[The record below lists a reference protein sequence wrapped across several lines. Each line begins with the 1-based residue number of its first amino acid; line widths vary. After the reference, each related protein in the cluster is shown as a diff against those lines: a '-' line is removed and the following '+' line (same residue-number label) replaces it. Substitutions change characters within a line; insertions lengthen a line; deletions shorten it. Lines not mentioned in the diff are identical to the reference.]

1 MRVPTGLFYGRAR
14 FQRLFR
20 AVHRVSLAGLGYG
33 NDDARRNGEH
43 AVLERLA
50 PTWPKEPCMIDVG
63 AHTGE
68 WSRAVLRYAP
78 RGTIFALEPS
88 PEPYARLAAT
98 AGARVRPF
106 RTGLSDVAT
115 TRTLWMPSGQPAM
128 ASVHRRDLR
137 EFGMTADSSV
147 SVEMTTLDAF
157 CEANGIEHITMLK
170 LDVEGHELAV
180 LAGAQATLAAER
192 VDVIQLEFG
201 GANLDSRT
209 YVRDF
214 IDALAPYGF
223 GLARI
228 LRDGL
233 APISREESA
242 EIFVYC
248 NLLAIRAGSASW
260 AL

>member
-1 MRVPTGLFYGRAR
+1 MRPTELLYGRTR

-20 AVHRVSLAGLGYG
+20 AAHRASLIGLGYG
-33 NDDARRNGEH
+33 NADPERNGEY
-43 AVLERLA
+43 AALRRLA
-50 PTWPKEPCMIDVG
+50 PTWPRYPCMVDVG

-68 WSRAVLRYAP
+68 WSRAALRYAP
-78 RGTIFALEPS
+78 GGTIFALEPS

-98 AGARVRPF
+98 TDTRMRPF
-106 RTGLSDVAT
+106 LTGLSDAAG
-115 TRTLWMPSGQPAM
+115 TRTLWMPTGKPEL

-137 EFGMTADSSV
+137 EFDMTADSSV
-147 SVEMTTLDAF
+147 GVEMTTLDAF

-180 LAGAQATLAAER
+180 LAGAQATLSAER

-201 GANLDSRT
+201 GSNLDSRT
-209 YVRDF
+209 YLRDF

-233 APISREESA
+233 APVSREESA

-248 NLLAIRAGSASW
+248 NLLAVRKGPAAW